1 MASAGATIWL
11 PDTERFFGELS
22 VIITRAQQQRN
33 LTAAQFGTSEFF
45 VRRLEEYERTLC
57 VLTSRIE
64 ESCEQEICFIGH
76 LHQLLGILNEL
87 RCHFE
92 GIAEEAERD
101 IDSFE
106 ELATPAIVSTAR
118 HEGVGRPRLALAQEQ
133 LETLH
138 GEAGFPWADVGI
150 VARSRCQVIGVI
162 RVAVKFR
169 CCCAL
174 VIMTLNSPKNLSVS
188 GSQIVAPADAILY
201 LLPKIFAGP
210 WYQMTSLPVL

>member
-33 LTAAQFGTSEFF
+33 LTAVQFDSSEFF

-57 VLTSRIE
+57 VQTLRIAKSYGQ
-64 ESCEQEICFIGH
+64 ESCLIGH

-92 GIAEEAERD
+92 GIAEEAKRD

-106 ELATPAIVSTAR
+106 EVATPAIVSTAR
-118 HEGVGRPRLALAQEQ
+118 NKGVGRPRLALAQEQ
-133 LETLH
+133 LEK
-138 GEAGFPWADVGI
+138 EA
-150 VARSRCQVIGVI
+150 
-162 RVAVKFR
+162 
-169 CCCAL
+169 
-174 VIMTLNSPKNLSVS
+174 NSHVDSVS
-188 GSQIVAPADAILY
+188 PFRSMILSCQWSPY
-201 LLPKIFAGP
+201 LINIQLRRLLRNPCF
-210 WYQMTSLPVL
+210 VC